1 MTTKREIE
9 AEKKKISKNRTANK
23 RATKE
28 DLKDLKK
35 KNGWLLKNIEI
46 YKSSEKT
53 LQQKLQDLQRLTNE
67 AMDVIDS
74 ASSRIDTEINKLSSI
89 CAQLDEVCE
98 TLGNYDYLL
107 QYIPYYSE
115 IKLALNVAIK
125 TGETLKDYNTIVQEE
140 NVKIQRRLRNR
151 RNA

>member
-35 KNGWLLKNIEI
+35 KNVWLLKNIEI

-140 NVKIQRRLRNR
+140 NVKIQQIIVEI
-151 RNA
+151 